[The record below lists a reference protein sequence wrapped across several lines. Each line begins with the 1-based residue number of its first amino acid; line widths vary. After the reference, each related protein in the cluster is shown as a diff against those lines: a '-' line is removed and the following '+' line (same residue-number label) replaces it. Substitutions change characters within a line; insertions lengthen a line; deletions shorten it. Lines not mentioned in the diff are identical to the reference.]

1 MANNNEPGL
10 ADAIVGAATSVP
22 TSEQSVAT
30 TRGLMSQ
37 QNRRT
42 SQEAESDSMGIMDY
56 VNAMLDTIRGS
67 RTPEELPV
75 TAPPTMD
82 SMLYDE
88 GSVTKGEET
97 YGPAERPPE
106 YTPKPRLKGDSGKI
120 SLEESAT
127 KLQRESGDENF
138 KDSVAN
144 LAKKYNITTR
154 EIYEMID
161 GESNWDPTVTNE
173 LGYKGLAQIGKVPAQ
188 EAGIDYENLTSMTP
202 SEQIKE
208 YDKYLARWDYD
219 GSVPLAVMQ
228 AAPGKAKS
236 LKGKSDSSVVYP
248 VDTDPDSP
256 WSNNPGWRSS
266 STGPITLGSLKNYY
280 RNS

>member
-1 MANNNEPGL
+1 MAEQNELGM
-10 ADAIVGAATSVP
+10 ADVIVGQATATP
-22 TSEQSVAT
+22 TAQTSRRRTQ
-30 TRGLMSQ
+30 GIMSQ
-37 QNRRT
+37 QNRST
-42 SQEAESDSMGIMDY
+42 SQEAESDSMDIMDY
-56 VNAMLDTIRGS
+56 VNAMLETIRGS
-67 RTPEELPV
+67 RTSEELPV

-88 GSVTKGEET
+88 GSVTMGEET

-144 LAKKYNITTR
+144 LAEKYNITTR

-161 GESNWDPTVTNE
+161 GESNWNPTATNK
-173 LGYKGLAQIGKVPAQ
+173 LGYKGLAQIGKIPAQ

-208 YDKYLARWDYD
+208 YDKYLARWGYD

-236 LKGKSDSSVVYP
+236 LKGKPDSTVVYP
-248 VDTDPDSP
+248 VDTDPDSA